1 MTSFG
6 KLKIKKDCKSTSGVF
21 DFSDGVSPDSI
32 DANYPTQSRNKPTD
46 NSDVSA
52 SVWRRRR
59 VAGTNDINIKGQDH
73 WFNGMDILTYTDGY
87 ENRIDHDFVKYELRV
102 PIQEDVS
109 PQSNIESQGVGGT
122 ARFTEYIETSCNF
135 KGVHKTVRFYLVQNI
150 PMKCWIGWPQ
160 LVTFHAVINALE
172 ENCELKAL

>member
-1 MTSFG
+1 
-6 KLKIKKDCKSTSGVF
+6 
-21 DFSDGVSPDSI
+21 
-32 DANYPTQSRNKPTD
+32 
-46 NSDVSA
+46 
-52 SVWRRRR
+52 
-59 VAGTNDINIKGQDH
+59 
-73 WFNGMDILTYTDGY
+73 MDILTYTDGY

-122 ARFTEYIETSCNF
+122 ARFTEYNETSCNF

-160 LVTFHAVINALE
+160 LVTFHAVIDALE
-172 ENCELKAL
+172 GTCELKALGVTLASQKLCANRNNQDSAVVCTFTPMFSASVSNLDIFNS